1 MDYISDWVKNII
13 IISTFLTL
21 LEIILPNGN
30 IKKYVDVLIALTI
43 IIVIINPLIYFL
55 SPNFN
60 LKNNMNSLYNI
71 NEESM
76 EYFNNRN
83 DINDIQKEQ
92 VIDEYISY
100 MEIGIKEMVKNETNY
115 EVVNIDL
122 SLKEDKNYK
131 EINSVSMTLKQKDN
145 KEDDENII
153 INKIETVSI
162 DGSVNKDQ
170 KTLNKDDENTI
181 KNLIKERY
189 NVPEENIFIYVDN

>member
-30 IKKYVDVLIALTI
+30 IKKYVDVLIALII

-55 SPNFN
+55 SSDFN

-71 NEESM
+71 NDESM

-100 MEIGIKEMVKNETNY
+100 IEIGIKEIIKNETNY

-122 SLKEDKNYK
+122 SLKENKNYK
-131 EINSVSMTLKQKDN
+131 EINSVSITLKQKDN
-145 KEDDENII
+145 KEDNESII
-153 INKIETVSI
+153 INRIETVSI
-162 DGSVNKDQ
+162 DRSVNKDH

-181 KNLIKERY
+181 KNLIKEHY
-189 NVPEENIFIYVDN
+189 NVSEENIFIYVDN